1 VISSTPSAGPA
12 SLTERRKAATRME
25 IARAAAGLF
34 VSRGLK
40 ATRAEDIAQAAGIAP
55 RTFYR
60 YFATKEEAVAPLY
73 SAGAERW
80 AEALREA
87 PAELPVPQALEH
99 AVRHTLVTGRG
110 VSAAS
115 WEWVRTL
122 IRLAV
127 ASPAL
132 GKVWAEVCHTSE
144 TTIAEVLAERAAATE
159 ARTSS
164 PQASASTAAE
174 PPDAPD
180 APGASHGAHT
190 SNGAD
195 AAGRTV
201 AAVAAA
207 AADADAGAL
216 PEGRDLSGAGVLA
229 SEAPDAAEAPVA
241 SARRRFTAAVASAA
255 VRVAVESWA
264 VTDAA
269 PTGPQGPAE
278 LALHNLRAL
287 HGFAWEAG
295 PAKRT

>member
-1 VISSTPSAGPA
+1 
-12 SLTERRKAATRME
+12 ME

-73 SAGAERW
+73 AAGAQRW
-80 AEALREA
+80 AEAVREA
-87 PAELPVPQALEH
+87 PAALSVPEALEH
-99 AVRHTLVTGRG
+99 AVRHTLAPGGG

-122 IRLAV
+122 IRLAM

-144 TTIAEVLAERAAATE
+144 ADLAQILADRATATAPTATDPTETEPTATAPGTAALG
-159 ARTSS
+159 
-164 PQASASTAAE
+164 STAE
-174 PPDAPD
+174 PVA
-180 APGASHGAHT
+180 T
-190 SNGAD
+190 SA
-195 AAGRTV
+195 T
-201 AAVAAA
+201 AAA
-207 AADADAGAL
+207 APTAAADVS
-216 PEGRDLSGAGVLA
+216 PQE
-229 SEAPDAAEAPVA
+229 
-241 SARRRFTAAVASAA
+241 RFTAAVAGAA

-264 VTDAA
+264 VTDTS

-278 LALHNLRAL
+278 LALSNLRAL
-287 HGFAWEAG
+287 RDFSW
-295 PAKRT
+295 

>member
-1 VISSTPSAGPA
+1 MISSTPSAGSA

-25 IARAAAGLF
+25 IARAAAALF
-34 VSRGLK
+34 ASRGLK

-99 AVRHTLVTGRG
+99 AVQHTLVTGRG

-122 IRLAV
+122 IRLAG

-144 TTIAEVLAERAAATE
+144 TTIAEVLAERAAATGR
-159 ARTSS
+159 RTSS
-164 PQASASTAAE
+164 PTAA
-174 PPDAPD
+174 PSAAARTADAPA
-180 APGASHGAHT
+180 APGTSDGAGASGGPGTSGGTGA
-190 SNGAD
+190 SEWLGNSGGAD
-195 AAGRTV
+195 ASDGLGAADGVDAVEGTAVADV
-201 AAVAAA
+201 AA
-207 AADADAGAL
+207 DL
-216 PEGRDLSGAGVLA
+216 IEG
-229 SEAPDAAEAPVA
+229 PDVPGAPVPGT
-241 SARRRFTAAVASAA
+241 SPG
-255 VRVAVESWA
+255 
-264 VTDAA
+264 A
-269 PTGPQGPAE
+269 P
-278 LALHNLRAL
+278 
-287 HGFAWEAG
+287 
-295 PAKRT
+295 